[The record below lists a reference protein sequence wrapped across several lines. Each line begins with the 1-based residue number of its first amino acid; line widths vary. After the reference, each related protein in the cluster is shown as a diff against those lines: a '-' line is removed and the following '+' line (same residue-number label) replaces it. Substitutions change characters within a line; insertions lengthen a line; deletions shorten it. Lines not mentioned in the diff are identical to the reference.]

1 MENINILMI
10 YFVTLI
16 GYSSIGVY
24 IYWKKRLR
32 AKVNMK
38 DVWQLFGI
46 VTLFRV
52 FDVLSTIYF
61 TNKLGIE
68 YEGNL
73 IARAFMM
80 QYGILPGII
89 TVFLFTLPLTFFWFI
104 LMNYIFGQT
113 KNGIGWKIFKV
124 LLITISAIVPIIN
137 LSV

>member
-1 MENINILMI
+1 MENINIWMI
-10 YFVTLI
+10 YFITLI
-16 GYSSIGVY
+16 GYSLAGVY

-38 DVWQLFGI
+38 EIWQLFGI

-80 QYGILPGII
+80 QYGIIPGILTI
-89 TVFLFTLPLTFFWFI
+89 SLLTIPLMFFWFV

-113 KNGIGWKIFKV
+113 KKGIGWKIFKV
-124 LLITISAIVPIIN
+124 LIIMISAIVPIIN